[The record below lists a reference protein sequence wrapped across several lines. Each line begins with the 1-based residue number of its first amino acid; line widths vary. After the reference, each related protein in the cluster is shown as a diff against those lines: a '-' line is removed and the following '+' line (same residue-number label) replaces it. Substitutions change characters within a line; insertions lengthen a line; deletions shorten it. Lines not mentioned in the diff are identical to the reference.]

1 MMMKSFGAAA
11 LEQDEWVVNYRLSH
25 GRGCFENA
33 FCILANRWDC
43 LLTTPP
49 PPPRQEPQNVEIMV
63 KACITLHNMLR

>member
-49 PPPRQEPQNVEIMV
+49 PPPTRAAECRDHGESVYN
-63 KACITLHNMLR
+63 TS